1 MHAVLGSSS
10 QCTGS
15 FSRYGRITS
24 AAVRALSVADS
35 FHGAGWE
42 GDGPDRV
49 VRGRSD
55 SEERACLRNRA

>member
-49 VRGRSD
+49 VRG
-55 SEERACLRNRA
+55 